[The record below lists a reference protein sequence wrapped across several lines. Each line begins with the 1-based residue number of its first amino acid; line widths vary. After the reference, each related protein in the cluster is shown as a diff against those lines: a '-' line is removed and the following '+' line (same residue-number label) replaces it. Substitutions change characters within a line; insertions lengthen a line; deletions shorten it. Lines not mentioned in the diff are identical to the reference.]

1 MVEIFK
7 LLNGCSLSVE
17 LKSAQEMALK
27 LSVFNDVHPWN
38 AEHPMVVTEL
48 GMSTLVNFDKPFAK

>member
-1 MVEIFK
+1 
-7 LLNGCSLSVE
+7 
-17 LKSAQEMALK
+17 MALK